1 MACILPF
8 EGKSPKIAA
17 DVFVAPT
24 AAVVG
29 DVEIGEG
36 SSIWFGAS
44 VRGDFQPIRIGKYS
58 NIQDNTTIHVM
69 GDHGLTIGDE
79 VIIGHNCVIHSNKIG
94 SHSLIMMG
102 TILLGYTEIG
112 ENVIIGPGSL
122 IPQGRKI
129 PSNSLV
135 LGEPAQLI
143 RSLRDDEIEALHA
156 SALNYHEIAQNIRLS
171 SINWLSRSKEY
182 HVIMEKTLVLIKPDA
197 VAKHHI
203 GDITKRYEEEGL
215 RPVAMKMLKMD
226 ERLASIHYAEHIGRP
241 YYPDLTGFMTSGPII
256 AMVLEGEDAI
266 KKVRALNG
274 KTNPAEAAEGTIR
287 KQFAT
292 ASNRNAVHASD
303 SPDSAQREIHIFFN
317 ETEIYDGEYKIPD

>member
-1 MACILPF
+1 
-8 EGKSPKIAA
+8 
-17 DVFVAPT
+17 
-24 AAVVG
+24 
-29 DVEIGEG
+29 
-36 SSIWFGAS
+36 
-44 VRGDFQPIRIGKYS
+44 
-58 NIQDNTTIHVM
+58 
-69 GDHGLTIGDE
+69 
-79 VIIGHNCVIHSNKIG
+79 
-94 SHSLIMMG
+94 
-102 TILLGYTEIG
+102 
-112 ENVIIGPGSL
+112 
-122 IPQGRKI
+122 
-129 PSNSLV
+129 
-135 LGEPAQLI
+135 
-143 RSLRDDEIEALHA
+143 
-156 SALNYHEIAQNIRLS
+156 
-171 SINWLSRSKEY
+171 
-182 HVIMEKTLVLIKPDA
+182 MEKTLVLIKPDA

-256 AMVLEGEDAI
+256 AMVLEGEDVI

-317 ETEIYDGEYKIPD
+317 ETEIYDGEYKILD